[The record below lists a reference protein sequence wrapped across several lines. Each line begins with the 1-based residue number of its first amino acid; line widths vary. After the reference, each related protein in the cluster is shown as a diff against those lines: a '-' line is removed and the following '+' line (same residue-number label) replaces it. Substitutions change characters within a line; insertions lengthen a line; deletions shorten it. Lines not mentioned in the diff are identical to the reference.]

1 MSVGLLFCH
10 LYCALS
16 ALMLG
21 MPTQRLRL
29 GLAQAGWRVWRL
41 IGVAALMLSLLD
53 GCRRLGLGNGWVTWF
68 GLLTLATLCLALLL
82 TYRPRGIVRL
92 LPFAVASVL
101 LLWCAP

>member
-41 IGVAALMLSLLD
+41 IGVAVLLFSLAD
-53 GCRRLGLGNGWVTWF
+53 SCRRLGSGNGLATWF

-82 TYRPRGIVRL
+82 TYRPHWIVRL
-92 LPFAVASVL
+92 LPFAGASVL
-101 LLWCAP
+101 LLWFFS